1 MVNGLRVNYPN
12 AVQDAFGRCPK
23 AALRN

>member
-12 AVQDAFGRCPK
+12 AVQGAFGRCPK